1 VNLETGVATGEGT
14 DALFEI
20 ENICS
25 GSGNDTLTGNSVS
38 NVIEGGSGN
47 DSLLGGAGNDTLTGC
62 YSESGAGKGEK
73 DILTGGLGNDLF
85 VLGNSN
91 GVFYNDGVSTNSGSS
106 DYAIIT
112 DFTVGQDKLE
122 LYGKASNY
130 FLANSNLGSGVYYD
144 SNSNGKFESTDELI
158 AIVRSGNGT
167 TLTTA
172 NTINTAFFAA

>member
-1 VNLETGVATGEGT
+1 
-14 DALFEI
+14 
-20 ENICS
+20 
-25 GSGNDTLTGNSVS
+25 
-38 NVIEGGSGN
+38 
-47 DSLLGGAGNDTLTGC
+47 
-62 YSESGAGKGEK
+62 
-73 DILTGGLGNDLF
+73 
-85 VLGNSN
+85 
-91 GVFYNDGVSTNSGSS
+91 
-106 DYAIIT
+106 
-112 DFTVGQDKLE
+112 LE